1 MFGLLSTLYLCIC
14 VFVFLC
20 ICVFHIWY
28 TRMSYIRYP
37 WIPCMP
43 AICKKYSFLQSII
56 FSVTVQPV
64 CHALL
69 RMDHQCILRGQTIIL
84 NQKQGS
90 VDCTFSCLIHHNFPS
105 QPMPSVKNPITESV
119 EYLTFLRQNEDLK
132 HYEISMFIRI
142 LPWKEHC
149 GSFCIYI

>member
-1 MFGLLSTLYLCIC
+1 
-14 VFVFLC
+14 
-20 ICVFHIWY
+20 
-28 TRMSYIRYP
+28 
-37 WIPCMP
+37 MP
-43 AICKKYSFLQSII
+43 AICKKYSLLQVQSII

-64 CHALL
+64 CHTLL

-132 HYEISMFIRI
+132 HYEISMLIRI
-142 LPWKEHC
+142 LP
-149 GSFCIYI
+149 